1 MSFGFGI
8 SDVINLAQLAYATF
22 DGARRACGEHNE
34 LTQEFRCLVSVLND
48 VQSEIA
54 DPDSSINMVRGRRRE
69 ELKNHIE
76 GCLLHV
82 RQMNAILTKY
92 NELSD
97 EERGHGSFWQKVRF
111 GNGSVKD
118 IAQIRL
124 KIATY
129 TNAITLSLTL
139 LSLGS
144 RGDVERQLSR
154 QRGELRGITES
165 VNMVV
170 AKLNATSCEGSLYS
184 KYTDDDVGFWRVLR
198 RQLVKKG
205 YSSRVLRSSE
215 SLILAYVEELDS
227 RGVFDGEM
235 RHSQLCVDAELNNEG
250 SILPELGVDQVDVEA
265 DAQNGDEVSGAEHKE
280 EDISGLPTD
289 EGSWL
294 GEQSTGNTAHLSR
307 QPTVEDFEQL
317 SEFDQ
322 QEGGESSQPLNDSS
336 YAEDSE
342 EGKTWQRE
350 EDMDRE
356 QSSPNTS
363 EIAQRNEY
371 LDALGREEQEPLRPM
386 SSREDTTNEQTSVY
400 NLQSSGENRL
410 HADTVPDSQVH
421 QLQAG
426 DSHRSHLNEPRTGEI
441 GKISTPNETSHQD
454 VDTSLDR
461 EALAKSRYKAFRK
474 LSSQEKKV
482 IITMQ
487 DPTGRKYLLPF
498 FLVKTWEVSS

>member
-22 DGARRACGEHNE
+22 DGARRACGEHHE
-34 LTQEFRCLVSVLND
+34 ITQEFRCLVTVLD
-48 VQSEIA
+48 DIQSELS
-54 DPDSSINMVRGRRRE
+54 DRDSPINMARGHRRKD
-69 ELKNHIE
+69 LKNHIE

-82 RQMNAILTKY
+82 RQMNAILAKY
-92 NELSD
+92 NGLSD

-111 GNGSVKD
+111 GNGPVKD
-118 IAQIRL
+118 IAQIRD

-129 TNAITLSLTL
+129 TNVINMSLTL

-144 RGDVERQLSR
+144 PGDVERQLSR
-154 QRGELRGITES
+154 QRGELRGIAES
-165 VNMVV
+165 VNMAV
-170 AKLNATSCEGSLYS
+170 AKLNATSCEGSIYS
-184 KYTDDDVGFWRVLR
+184 KYTDDDVDFWRILR

-205 YSSRVLRSSE
+205 YRSRVLRSSE

-227 RGVFDGEM
+227 RGVFNGEM
-235 RHSQLCVDAELNNEG
+235 RRSRLSVDAEVNNDG

-265 DAQNGDEVSGAEHKE
+265 DAQNEDEVSEAEHEE
-280 EDISGLPTD
+280 EDISGPPTD

-294 GEQSTGNTAHLSR
+294 GEQSTGNTAHHSR

-322 QEGGESSQPLNDSS
+322 QEGGESSQPLKDSG

-342 EGKTWQRE
+342 EGETWQGE
-350 EDMDRE
+350 ENMDRE
-356 QSSPNTS
+356 QFSPNTS

-371 LDALGREEQEPLRPM
+371 LNELGREEQEMVQTM
-386 SSREDTTNEQTSVY
+386 SSREDNTTEQKMVY

-410 HADTVPDSQVH
+410 HTDTVPNFQVH

-426 DSHRSHLNEPRTGEI
+426 DSHRSHLNEPRNKEFGN
-441 GKISTPNETSHQD
+441 ISTPNETSDQD

-461 EALAKSRYKAFRK
+461 EALAKSRHKAFK
-474 LSSQEKKV
+474 ALSSKEKKV
-482 IITMQ
+482 IITLQ
-487 DPTGRKYLLPF
+487 DPTGRKFSLPF

>member
-22 DGARRACGEHNE
+22 DGARRACGEHHE
-34 LTQEFRCLVSVLND
+34 ITQEFRCLVTVLD
-48 VQSEIA
+48 DIQSELS
-54 DPDSSINMVRGRRRE
+54 DRDSPINMASGHRRMK
-69 ELKNHIE
+69 LKNHIE

-82 RQMNAILTKY
+82 RQMNAILAKY

-111 GNGSVKD
+111 GNGPVKD
-118 IAQIRL
+118 IAQIRD

-129 TNAITLSLTL
+129 TGVINISLTL

-144 RGDVERQLSR
+144 RGDAERQLSR

-165 VNMVV
+165 INMVV
-170 AKLNATSCEGSLYS
+170 AKFNATSREGSIYS
-184 KYTDDDVGFWRVLR
+184 KYSDDDVDFWRDLR
-198 RQLVKKG
+198 RELVKKG
-205 YSSRVLRSSE
+205 YRSRVLRSSE
-215 SLILAYVEELDS
+215 SLIHAYVKGLDS
-227 RGVFDGEM
+227 RGVFNGEM
-235 RHSQLCVDAELNNEG
+235 RRSRLSVDAEVNNEG

-265 DAQNGDEVSGAEHKE
+265 DAQNEDEVSEAEHEE
-280 EDISGLPTD
+280 EDISGPPTD

-294 GEQSTGNTAHLSR
+294 GEQSTENTAHHSL

-322 QEGGESSQPLNDSS
+322 QEGGESSQPLNDSG
-336 YAEDSE
+336 YTEDSK
-342 EGKTWQRE
+342 EGEPWQGE

-356 QSSPNTS
+356 QFSPSTS
-363 EIAQRNEY
+363 EIAQRIEY
-371 LDALGREEQEPLRPM
+371 LDALGREEQELLRTM
-386 SSREDTTNEQTSVY
+386 SIWEDTTNEQTSVY
-400 NLQSSGENRL
+400 NLQSLGENRL
-410 HADTVPDSQVH
+410 HADTVPNSQVH

-426 DSHRSHLNEPRTGEI
+426 DSHRSHLNESRTEEI
-441 GKISTPNETSHQD
+441 GKIATPNETSHQD
-454 VDTSLDR
+454 VDISLDR

-474 LSSQEKKV
+474 LSPQEKKV